1 MMDGLNNTML
11 ALILFCVLT
20 EAGME
25 ICFKFAS
32 AKDRGNIYLHPF
44 TLTGIVFWGVELV
57 AWTYV
62 LARVPLSIAF
72 PLMASSYAVIT
83 IFSAILF
90 REKIGLRHSI
100 GVALVSGGVICVGV
114 SGL

>member
-1 MMDGLNNTML
+1 MTEGLNKTML

-20 EAGME
+20 EAGRE
-25 ICFKFAS
+25 SCFKFAS
-32 AKDRGNIYLHPF
+32 AKDRGNIYLHPW

-62 LARVPLSIAF
+62 LAHVPLSIAF
-72 PLMASSYAVIT
+72 PLMASSYAVI
-83 IFSAILF
+83 AILF
-90 REKIGLRHSI
+90 RETISLRHSI